1 MLRAVGTP
9 EPGSGGSAGDP
20 ERPLSR
26 RGWLF
31 IGLFV
36 LLANAAL
43 IHRFVLR
50 GDAPVT
56 ITADH
61 FRDDFQRPLLGDD
74 YFTVGGHWRIERG
87 SLLSP
92 GAMDNPLWLKMR
104 VPESCAISFEA
115 RVDAANADLRFE
127 AFGDGRDQATG
138 YLFVFGG
145 MNRNTSYIARPEER
159 EGARQNGRRPRA
171 LEPGRT
177 YRMRVERV
185 GSKIRWLVDGAE
197 LIVLDD
203 PKPLHGKGHD
213 RFGLSS
219 EETTAIYD
227 HLEIAP
233 IAAFSAPGQAPAVRT
248 VADDAPLGAE
258 FLDDFSRAELGGDY
272 RVTGPG
278 YRLEDGTLAAA
289 GARNHPLWLRRR
301 LPPNVQV
308 DFDVTAQSP
317 DGDIKVELFGD
328 GEAFA
333 TSLSYTAT
341 SYVCVFGGWKNSRS
355 EIARMDEHGKD
366 VAARSDVPVVPG
378 QRYHWTITRKGNR
391 IEWLIDGKPFLSL
404 DDPQPLQGPGHDHF
418 ALNAWDAESRFDNL
432 VIRPL

>member
-1 MLRAVGTP
+1 MLRPVGTP
-9 EPGSGGSAGDP
+9 EPGNVGSAGDP
-20 ERPLSR
+20 ERPISR
-26 RGWLF
+26 RGWVV
-31 IGLFV
+31 IGLVV
-36 LLANAAL
+36 LLANVAL

-50 GDAPVT
+50 GEAPVT
-56 ITADH
+56 VTADQ
-61 FRDDFQRPLLGDD
+61 FRDDFDRAALGDD
-74 YFTVGGHWRIERG
+74 YFTVGGHWRIDRG

-92 GAMDNPLWLKMR
+92 GAMNDPLWLEMR
-104 VPESCAISFEA
+104 LPESCAISFEA
-115 RVDAANADLRFE
+115 RVDTAAADVRFE
-127 AFGDGRDQATG
+127 AFGDGRDQASG

-145 MNRNTSYIARPEER
+145 MNKSASYIARPEER
-159 EGARQNGRRPRA
+159 EAARQNGRRPKA
-171 LEPGRT
+171 LEPGRA

-185 GSKIRWLVDGAE
+185 GARIRWLVDGVE
-197 LIVLDD
+197 LLVLDD

-219 EETTAIYD
+219 DETTAIYD

-233 IAAFSAPGQAPAVRT
+233 IAAFTAAGQVP
-248 VADDAPLGAE
+248 VAAKATDPLLGAE
-258 FLDDFSRAELGGDY
+258 FLDDFSRGELGGDY

-278 YRLEDGTLAAA
+278 YRIEDGMLAAG

-308 DFDVTAQSP
+308 DFDVVAQSP

-341 SYVCVFGGWKNSRS
+341 SYVLVFGGWKNSRS

-378 QRYHWTITRKGNR
+378 QRYHWTLTRRGNR
-391 IEWLIDGKPFLSL
+391 LEWLIDGKPFLAL